1 MSLKDILKKTVYDQ
15 YLSSVSEITVWV
27 LLVTLA
33 VCALLCLAIVW
44 IYKFTFKGAVYNTG
58 YSTSIILTGL
68 VTSMVILP
76 ISSNL
81 TLSLGMV
88 GALSIV
94 RYRTAVKDPRDIAY
108 MFWAIGCGI
117 TCGAGFFLIAIAG
130 TAFIAIVMVCSYV
143 ISVSVVAVEPCIGV
157 FRLSSRSSVEELRK
171 VLRKLTVKSLIYTD
185 SYVEL
190 TAELP
195 KMPTDEILG
204 QLRASDFISSMSF
217 VKYNGDY
224 AI

>member
-1 MSLKDILKKTVYDQ
+1 MSLKDLLKKSVYDQ
-15 YLSSVSEITVWV
+15 YLSSSSEISVSV
-27 LLVTLA
+27 LLITLA
-33 VCALLCLAIVW
+33 VCSVLGLFLLW
-44 IYKFTFKGAVYNTG
+44 IYKFTFKGAVYNA
-58 YSTSIILTGL
+58 SFSVSLLLTGL
-68 VTSMVILP
+68 VTSLVILP

-108 MFWAIGCGI
+108 MFWAIGIGI
-117 TCGAGFFLIAIAG
+117 TCGAGFFLVAIAG
-130 TAFIAIVMVCSYV
+130 TAFIAIVMVTFYIASN
-143 ISVSVVAVEPCIGV
+143 SMPGGEPCIGV
-157 FRLSSRSSVEELRK
+157 FRISGQAAITDLKKALR
-171 VLRKLTVKSLIYTD
+171 RMDVKSVVYTD
-185 SYVEL
+185 EYIEL

-195 KMPTDEILG
+195 KMPSDALLSE
-204 QLRASDFISSMSF
+204 LRKASYIFTMTF